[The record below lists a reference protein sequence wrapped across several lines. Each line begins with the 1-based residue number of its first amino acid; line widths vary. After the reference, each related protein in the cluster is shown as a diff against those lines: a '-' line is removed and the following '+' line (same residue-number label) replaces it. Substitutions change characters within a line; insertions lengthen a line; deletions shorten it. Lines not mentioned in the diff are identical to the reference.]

1 MFINLLIIVSRQ
13 NRGNMIQCYVKAKL
27 KRMSKALLMIPS
39 QLTVNVFEWKGKCYN
54 IFKHD
59 ELNYTVFNIRTVQLH
74 SYNDDVMVI
83 DNLDFLKHLLRNNL
97 LNIKYS
103 IKLTRATALLIPS
116 RPWLPEVCYFRDI
129 AW

>member
-39 QLTVNVFEWKGKCYN
+39 QLTVNVFERKGNCYN

-83 DNLDFLKHLLRNNL
+83 DNLDFLKHLLGNNL
-97 LNIKYS
+97 LNIKY
-103 IKLTRATALLIPS
+103 
-116 RPWLPEVCYFRDI
+116 
-129 AW
+129 